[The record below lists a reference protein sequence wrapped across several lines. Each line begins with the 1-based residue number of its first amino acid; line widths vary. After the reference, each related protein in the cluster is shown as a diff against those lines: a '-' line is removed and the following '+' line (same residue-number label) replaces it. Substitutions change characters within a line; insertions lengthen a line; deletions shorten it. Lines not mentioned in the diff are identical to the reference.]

1 MARPYWLP
9 ARLAPWLVL
18 ASSLLLTAAAATF
31 VTIGTRARDEARFQ
45 NAVQA
50 AHDRLIGRLD
60 VYINTLRGGAALF
73 AASDDV
79 SAADFRRYVERLEIQ
94 TRYPGIQG
102 VGFSARVADGLPDE
116 RDERHAIR
124 YLEPLDDRNRA
135 ALNYDMYSEPTR
147 RDAMRRARDLGEPAM
162 SGAVVLVQE
171 IYEHDEQRGFLIYV
185 PVYADGMIP
194 PTVADRRAQL
204 IGHVYAPFRAD
215 DLFAGI
221 FGSEQYPRVSFAVF
235 DMPPDAEP
243 TLLHRSARAFNH
255 EPRHR
260 AAAPMLVGGRSWR
273 VEYVSQPEFEA
284 GSGRSLV
291 PLVVLAGLLFSA
303 WLFWLSWRLAR
314 ERVAADEANRAKSVF
329 LASMSHELRTPL
341 NAIAGYVDLMRLGI
355 PDPATKAQLDYLA
368 RVQRAQQH
376 LLGLINDVLNFAK
389 LEAGRVEFQT
399 REFGLAPLI
408 EDAIEMMMPAFTAR
422 RLDCRV
428 VPGPDIV
435 LRSDPEKVRQIILN
449 LLSNAVKFTDPG
461 GCVSVGWSVNEHKVA
476 IDVRDNGIGIDPAE
490 QDRIFEPFVQ
500 VDADLTRERQ
510 GTGLG
515 LSISRALARGLSGEV
530 TVRSEPGAGSTFTLH
545 LPTAADRRRA

>member
-1 MARPYWLP
+1 MARRQWLP

-18 ASSLLLTAAAATF
+18 ASSLLLTGAAAAF

-73 AASDDV
+73 AAAGDV
-79 SAADFRRYVERLEIQ
+79 TAEDFRSYVERLEIQ

-102 VGFSARVADGLPDE
+102 VGFSTRVADGNAGDPDE
-116 RDERHAIR
+116 QHAIR
-124 YLEPLDDRNRA
+124 YLEPLDARNRA

-185 PVYADGMIP
+185 PVYAGG
-194 PTVADRRAQL
+194 TVPSTVESRRARL

-235 DMPPDAEP
+235 DMAPARGPA
-243 TLLHRSARAFNH
+243 LLHRSARALNH
-255 EPRHR
+255 TPRHR
-260 AAAPMLVGGRSWR
+260 AIESMQVGGRSWS
-273 VEYVSQPEFEA
+273 VEYVSQPVFEA
-284 GSGRSLV
+284 ASGRSFV
-291 PLVVLAGLLFSA
+291 PAVLLAGLLFSG
-303 WLFWLSWRLAR
+303 WLFWLAWRLAR
-314 ERVAADEANRAKSVF
+314 ERVVAHEANRAKSVF

-341 NAIAGYVDLMRLGI
+341 NAIAGYIDLMRLGI
-355 PDPATKAQLDYLA
+355 PDPATPTQLDYLA

-389 LEAGRVEFQT
+389 LEAGRVEFQK
-399 REFGLAPLI
+399 REFSLAPLVD
-408 EDAIEMMMPAFTAR
+408 EAVEMMLPAGAAR
-422 RLDCRV
+422 KLHCEIVR
-428 VPGPDIV
+428 GPAVV
-435 LRSDPEKVRQIILN
+435 LRGDPEKVRQIILN

-461 GCVSVGWSVNEHKVA
+461 GCITVSWSVREHEVA
-476 IDVRDNGIGIDPAE
+476 IDVRDSGIGIAPAE
-490 QDRIFEPFVQ
+490 LDRIFDPFVQ

-515 LSISRALARGLSGEV
+515 LSISRALARGMSGEV
-530 TVRSEPGAGSTFTLH
+530 TVRSERGAGSTFTLH
-545 LPTAADRRRA
+545 MPIVAGRRRA